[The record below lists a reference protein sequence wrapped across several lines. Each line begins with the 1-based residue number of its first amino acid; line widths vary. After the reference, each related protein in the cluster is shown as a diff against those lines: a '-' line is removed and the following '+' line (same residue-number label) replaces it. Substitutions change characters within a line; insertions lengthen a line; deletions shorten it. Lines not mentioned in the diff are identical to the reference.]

1 MLGKLVKN
9 EIKHSAHTM
18 AGIYL
23 SALITIVIMGLAYLA
38 DIPWLSTL
46 STFALIAIACLSVV
60 ITFIGIIVNF
70 NKTLFRDQGYLSFT
84 LPVKTSQLLASKAIV
99 AFFWMILSYVIAI
112 ALFGCV
118 TFYVNSLIGE
128 NNIAL
133 IKALLNIFANL
144 PAEKSLKQLLAVMAA
159 GIFIQLAFLISEL
172 FFAITF
178 SNTRV
183 MQKTGTFGA
192 ILIFFAVFVVSQIGL
207 FVFTNY
213 IPLAVLPT
221 ETGLSLVYGKTMAE
235 LGGMSFG
242 ISGIL
247 FQLLAGAGL
256 FWATGWLMEHKV
268 NIK

>member
-18 AGIYL
+18 FGIYL
-23 SALITIVIMGLAYLA
+23 SALITIVVMGLAYLA
-38 DIPWLSTL
+38 DIPWLSSL
-46 STFALIAIACLSVV
+46 STLALVAIAFLSVI

-70 NKTLFRDQGYLSFT
+70 NKTLYREQGYLSFT
-84 LPVKTSQLLASKAIV
+84 LPVKTSQLLVSKAIV
-99 AFFWMILSYVIAI
+99 AFLWMILSYLIAI

-118 TFYVNSLIGE
+118 TFYINSLIGE
-128 NNIAL
+128 DNIAL
-133 IKALLNIFANL
+133 IKSLLNLFASL
-144 PAEKSLKQLLAVMAA
+144 PTEKSLKQLLAVIAI
-159 GIFIQLAFLISEL
+159 GLFIQLAFLISEL

-183 MQKTGTFGA
+183 MQKTGTLGA
-192 ILIFFAVFVVSQIGL
+192 ILVFFGVFILAQIGM

-221 ETGLSLVYGKTMAE
+221 DAGLTLVYGKNMAE
-235 LGGMSFG
+235 LGGMAFG
-242 ISGIL
+242 VSGII
-247 FQLLAGAGL
+247 FQLIACVGL
-256 FWATGWLMEHKV
+256 FWGTGWLMEHKV